1 MPEAGLIQKAR
12 EVFRLGMIEL
22 GAANNEM
29 EILDAAKTGQKPPPG
44 WTLPALAVAIAAS
57 RSIMAQNKT
66 IEALQKRVEKLE
78 GKPGLS
84 FEAFDKAAAE
94 VGAPADPGPDYQ
106 PDPEALEDSYKE
118 RLRNAR
124 ATADKGAGW
133 AKVVEFAYA
142 GTSKSAPRLVCT
154 NQRPPTPAEL
164 TVIEIWLDR
173 NATRG
178 TSL

>member
-1 MPEAGLIQKAR
+1 
-12 EVFRLGMIEL
+12 
-22 GAANNEM
+22 M

-84 FEAFDKAAAE
+84 FEAFDKAFDE
-94 VGAPADPGPDYQ
+94 PIFE

-142 GTSKSAPRLVCT
+142 GTSKSAPLLVCMGS
-154 NQRPPTPAEL
+154 RPPTDPEL
-164 TVIEIWLDR
+164 RVIETWLNR